1 MSGGHQQ
8 HPARVVAHGHDDHHG
23 HTHADHGSLKSY
35 TTGFVLAVILTA
47 IPFWLVMGKVF
58 DKSSTTGLVLLAF
71 AAVQIVVHMVY
82 FLHMNTKSEGG
93 WSMLALIFTIMLVFI
108 MLSGSL
114 WVMYHLNHNM
124 MPGMMPDTT
133 EVVPES
139 MQKTPDVPGMPKTHD
154 MQHMQHM
161 Q

>member
-1 MSGGHQQ
+1 
-8 HPARVVAHGHDDHHG
+8 
-23 HTHADHGSLKSY
+23 
-35 TTGFVLAVILTA
+35 
-47 IPFWLVMGKVF
+47 MGKVI
-58 DKSSTTGLVLLAF
+58 DKSSTTGLVLLGF

-124 MPGMMPDTT
+124 MPGMMPDST

-139 MQKTPDVPGMPKTHD
+139 MHD
-154 MQHMQHM
+154 MPDTHGARSMEDVHNMHNMKMQ
-161 Q
+161 